1 MYFRPHRTH
10 SAECGLLLQST
21 DRVAWSAYLCV
32 CSCVLGTPVS
42 LAKTE
47 EPIQMSFGAKL
58 VLDQGTHVLDRNARW
73 RHLANMIDRSVRS
86 NDAACRHHCLSIVH
100 VLPAGLLRCWM
111 GDRRAFTDVN
121 FPKVLFQNRQ
131 KKETEDNR

>member
-1 MYFRPHRTH
+1 MRAIATVYRQSSVVCVSVCLFVCVGHTGESCKNGRTD
-10 SAECGLLLQST
+10 SDVVWGQT
-21 DRVAWSAYLCV
+21 CV
-32 CSCVLGTPVS
+32 GP
-42 LAKTE
+42 
-47 EPIQMSFGAKL
+47 GN
-58 VLDQGTHVLDRNARW
+58 HVLDRNARW

-100 VLPAGLLRCWM
+100 VLPAGLLRCWL

>member
-1 MYFRPHRTH
+1 MRAIATVYR
-10 SAECGLLLQST
+10 QSS
-21 DRVAWSAYLCV
+21 VVCV
-32 CSCVLGTPVS
+32 SVCLFVCVGHTGESC
-42 LAKTE
+42 KTA

-100 VLPAGLLRCWM
+100 VLPTGLLRCWL